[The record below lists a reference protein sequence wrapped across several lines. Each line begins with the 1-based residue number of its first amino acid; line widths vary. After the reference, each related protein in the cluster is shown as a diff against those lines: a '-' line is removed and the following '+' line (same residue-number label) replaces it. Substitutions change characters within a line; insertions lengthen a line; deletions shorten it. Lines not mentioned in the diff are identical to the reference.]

1 MALGL
6 IKDCIQI
13 MDEVEAPLGHVNRY
27 LPQQPVQ
34 FRELH
39 AEFEKET
46 MALARDPYN
55 SDDSYWRRVVALRL
69 RRATPA
75 SQPRMRR
82 CSIAAR
88 AVT

>member
-1 MALGL
+1 
-6 IKDCIQI
+6 

-27 LPQQPVQ
+27 LPQQPLQ

-46 MALARDPYN
+46 MALACDPYN
-55 SDDSYWRRVVALRL
+55 SDDAIGAASWRCGCAS
-69 RRATPA
+69 ATPA
-75 SQPRMRR
+75 SRPRMRQ